1 MSPDERRRQR
11 DKVGFGGMQDIR
23 NAMKSCP
30 QELADCLRA
39 MTIVRHTCSRL
50 GANLADRLR
59 VNAVEALR
67 GLQVAKRQ
75 EGLVTVQRR
84 QRVEYVGVMQSK
96 WRRWRLWTH
105 ILAMRI
111 VAWIVLIA
119 GGGFHEEFLN
129 MADDGD
135 ESSSTPTDGSISG
148 TITPERS
155 TSMTS
160 GKEAKGRSGSSFHV
174 SVKI

>member
-1 MSPDERRRQR
+1 
-11 DKVGFGGMQDIR
+11 
-23 NAMKSCP
+23 MKSCP

-59 VNAVEALR
+59 VNAVQALR

-96 WRRWRLWTH
+96 WRRWRLWSH

-119 GGGFHEEFLN
+119 GGGFHEEFVN
-129 MADDGD
+129 IADDND
-135 ESSSTPTDGSISG
+135 SPSTPADRSVSR
-148 TITPERS
+148 TITQERT
-155 TSMTS
+155 TSMTDTAS
-160 GKEAKGRSGSSFHV
+160 TNIVKDTEGTEDAKETAGRSAVQLNV
-174 SVKI
+174 SVSI